1 MPISTPSGPGL
12 KREYTGKTSGKCPGC
27 PLKTDG
33 DFAHVMVGRKSTAGL
48 TFSFT
53 QGSRPGR
60 PSEATTCR
68 LEYNI

>member
-1 MPISTPSGPGL
+1 MPVSIPTGPGL
-12 KREYTGKTSGKCPGC
+12 KREYTGKPSG
-27 PLKTDG
+27 KTDG
-33 DFAHVMVGRKSTAGL
+33 DIAHVMVGRKSTAGL